1 MSRYQKGKIYK
12 IVSENTDKVYYGS
25 TCNIL
30 SKRLSQHRKNYKCY
44 LNGKYNFVSSFN
56 VIEHGNAKIYLVEEF
71 PCNNKMELEKRE
83 RYHIEHNECVNMI
96 IPSRSRK
103 EWVKD
108 NKTHLKEYHKKWRDG
123 NTEYKEKRNVYNRER
138 RKDPKVKQREYE
150 LAKAN
155 KKANELIE
163 CGCGNTY
170 KHNKRARHLKTKIH
184 MKFVKTGIK
193 HIKLTKEQWNEKI
206 ECEICKGTYRRRCKK
221 DHLKTKLHLNS
232 LTRENANSQIRQTT
246 S

>member
-25 TCNIL
+25 TCNTL
-30 SKRLSQHRKNYKCY
+30 SKRLSKHKSNYKSY
-44 LNGKYNFVSSFN
+44 LNGKGSLTTSFN

-71 PCNNKMELEKRE
+71 PCNNKMELLKRE
-83 RYHIEHNECVNMI
+83 RYHIEQNECVNKL
-96 IPSRSRK
+96 IPSRSKK
-103 EWVKD
+103 ECDRD
-108 NKTHLKEYHKKWRDG
+108 NRHLRREYHKKWRDG
-123 NTEYKEKRNVYNRER
+123 NIEYKEKQKEYNKER

-184 MKFVKTGIK
+184 MEFVKTGIK

-232 LTRENANSQIRQTT
+232 LP
-246 S
+246 